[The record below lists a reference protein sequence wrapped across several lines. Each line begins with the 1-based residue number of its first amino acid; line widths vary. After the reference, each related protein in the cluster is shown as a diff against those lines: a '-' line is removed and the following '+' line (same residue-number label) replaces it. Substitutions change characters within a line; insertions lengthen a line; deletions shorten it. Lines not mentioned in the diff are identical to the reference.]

1 MKSWIEISES
11 RLRSNVS
18 AIRAAAGEGANVLAV
33 IKADGYGHG
42 AELLAPV
49 LVDAGVTW
57 LGVADAEE
65 GAQIRRAL
73 GQHDRTR
80 ASTRHSPGPPHDVR
94 ILVMCGI
101 EPGDADRIVEKRLT
115 PVVWT
120 PGHVQALEAAAERAR
135 RRVAVHLEIDTGMAR
150 QGAVPESDGEPALE
164 RVVDALHRSK
174 WLRMEGV
181 FSHLSSSEV
190 RHGHKTA
197 AQLERLQ
204 RAFDLL
210 KTEDGEVLLPEWI
223 HVANSSAL
231 DEGSTTEWIHHIG
244 AAMRAGVLVRPGLAL
259 YGYCLGLENENG
271 GLLRPVTAPGGLCPQ
286 LQPVL
291 TWKTHILATR
301 EIAPGQTVGYG
312 ATFIAERPMRLAL
325 LPVGYADGFRREASS
340 SIGNGW
346 VMVAGKRAAV
356 VGRVSM
362 NLTVVDVTEI
372 AQASEGGEVTL
383 LGEGVTA
390 EDHARW
396 CETISYEILCG
407 IRAERR
413 LV

>member
-1 MKSWIEISES
+1 MKSWVEISES
-11 RLRSNVS
+11 RLRSNLA
-18 AIRAAAGEGANVLAV
+18 AIRAVAGEGANVLAV

-42 AELLAPV
+42 AELLASV

-65 GAQIRRAL
+65 GARIRRAL
-73 GQHDRTR
+73 GKHD
-80 ASTRHSPGPPHDVR
+80 AH

-101 EPGDADRIVEKRLT
+101 EPGDAECIVDRRLT

-120 PGHVQALEAAAERAR
+120 PAHVQALETAAERAG
-135 RRVAVHLEIDTGMAR
+135 RRVAVHLEIDSGMAR
-150 QGAVPESDGEPALE
+150 QGAAPGAELE

-190 RHGHKTA
+190 CNGHETA

-210 KTEDGEVLLPEWI
+210 KTEDGEILLPEWI
-223 HVANSSAL
+223 HLANSSAL
-231 DEGSTTEWIHHIG
+231 DEGSTTEWVHHIG
-244 AAMRAGVLVRPGLAL
+244 NAMRAGVLVRPGIAL
-259 YGYCLGLENENG
+259 YGYCLELETENG
-271 GLLRPVTAPGGLCPQ
+271 GLLRPAKPIGELCRQ

-291 TWKTHILATR
+291 EWKTHVLATR

-312 ATFIAERPMRLAL
+312 ATFVAERPMRLAL
-325 LPVGYADGFRREASS
+325 LPVGYSDGFRREASS

-346 VMVAGKRAAV
+346 VRIAGQRAPV

-372 AQASEGGEVTL
+372 ADATEGSEVTL

-396 CETISYEILCG
+396 CQTISYEILCG

-413 LV
+413 LVE